1 MMTYLLHLPVAH
13 ITGLLLLAA
22 ILGGLVGWQREQHD
36 HPAGLRTHI
45 LVCVGAALIAA
56 VDNHLPNSG
65 GRIAAQVV
73 TGVGFLG
80 AGTIL
85 RSNEGF
91 AVRGLTTA
99 ASVWTIAGIGI
110 AVGYGGVAAQAAVAA
125 TIIVLFTLTIVNLFE
140 IHFLRRLEH
149 QKLSVVLA
157 TEGDP
162 LGTLQ
167 TLLGTLKSQGVKV
180 RNFRMEKMSQSEI
193 ARFSLQFPKNVTRDA
208 FDVLLSENKGIIHY
222 DWDE

>member
-1 MMTYLLHLPVAH
+1 MTHLPHTPLAH
-13 ITGLLLLAA
+13 TTGLLLLATA
-22 ILGGLVGWQREQHD
+22 LGGLVGWQRERHD

-45 LVCVGAALIAA
+45 LVCVGAALIAS
-56 VDNHLPNSG
+56 VDSQLPSSG

-85 RSNEGF
+85 RSSEGF

-99 ASVWTIAGIGI
+99 ASVWTVAGIGI
-110 AVGYGGVAAQAAVAA
+110 AVGYGGVAAQTAVAA
-125 TIIVLFTLTIVNLFE
+125 TVLVMLTLTLVGLFE
-140 IHFLRRLEH
+140 NRLLRRRER

-157 TEGDP
+157 SGDDP
-162 LGTLQ
+162 LSTLQ
-167 TLLGTLKSQGVKV
+167 ALLSTLKARGVKV
-180 RNFRMEKMSQSEI
+180 RNFQMEKMSQSEV
-193 ARFSLQFPKNVTRDA
+193 AHFWLRLPHEVKRDSLDA
-208 FDVLLSENKGIIHY
+208 LLSGNKDIIHY